1 MLQELRKQSNEI
13 YVQMTFP
20 NLGLILWLLN
30 FAAGMSISGRV
41 VEYIVA
47 INVTRVRFPADAC
60 IV

>member
-30 FAAGMSISGRV
+30 FAAGMSISGLV
-41 VEYIVA
+41 VE
-47 INVTRVRFPADAC
+47 
-60 IV
+60 